1 MGDAADVDSALHVRV
16 TFSSLKATL
25 VMGSSVIKGFGKSSD
40 VLINREVFSSTY
52 MTFKKFKN
60 ITNHK

>member
-40 VLINREVFSSTY
+40 FLINRGVFSSTHY
-52 MTFKKFKN
+52 DFEKFFKYY
-60 ITNHK
+60 